1 MLAHLKR
8 MKDQSPASPW
18 QAHCTG
24 TWQSSR
30 ARWRRSRPRCPWSP
44 GWRFPDTSPWRR
56 LEVWMNSKSFKGD
69 LLSLPPALSEQ
80 VGWVGGG
87 VGGEA
92 RQRWLPQQAEQVRI
106 HLGQLLLHNEAFW
119 GLWVQDVSYLR
130 NLANPSILRFPQH
143 MLQFFWSAWI
153 EEHINGRQSFC
164 DFFRN
169 LSFIF

>member
-1 MLAHLKR
+1 MVKWLQWMIFRFSIFFCSVQVQIWRNPPCH
-8 MKDQSPASPW
+8 Q
-18 QAHCTG
+18 HCLSKG
-24 TWQSSR
+24 VE
-30 ARWRRSRPRCPWSP
+30 
-44 GWRFPDTSPWRR
+44 
-56 LEVWMNSKSFKGD
+56 LELDLEEGFKSDWILRKSFKGN
-69 LLSLPPALSEQ
+69 LLALPPALSEQ

-92 RQRWLPQQAEQVRI
+92 RQCWLPQQAEQVRI
-106 HLGQLLLHNEAFW
+106 HLGQLLLHNDAFW

-143 MLQFFWSAWI
+143 MLQLFWSAWI
-153 EEHINGRQSFC
+153 EEHVNGRQSFY